1 MVCTEYPGRESV
13 RCNMCDRY
21 VPISSSAQ
29 WERAIGR
36 ESNEERSAVCGT
48 YVQLRRDHSSRC
60 CWHLARGTWRS
71 RSGEWSTH
79 EEAIERLAGSRA
91 RESVCRCAPA
101 VVVVFA
107 AHFTRSLLLRRSMR
121 ACHLPLAGRR
131 VVRTRPGRRTRRQAS
146 GSSAGIGWIFR
157 FRRIGRDFRS
167 CAIFSVLSV
176 STDSGAHRRSYPTL
190 ARHWL
195 ADAMQRNIGV
205 RAGIFLG
212 ELRVAGWLCC
222 CFVLAL
228 SLLHLI
234 ASHVPFPSSSSSYH
248 HVEGD
253 RSPRARRCGSRPVGP
268 MPSWPVLVERHDSL
282 LPVLPGLVL
291 VGVRLDL
298 VRSLRCWYVN
308 GGGAAGGGGGVR
320 SASWVAV
327 GGCVPA
333 RTGARRE
340 SNA

>member
-1 MVCTEYPGRESV
+1 M
-13 RCNMCDRY
+13 
-21 VPISSSAQ
+21 
-29 WERAIGR
+29 
-36 ESNEERSAVCGT
+36 CGT
-48 YVQLRRDHSSRC
+48 YVELRRDHSSRC

-176 STDSGAHRRSYPTL
+176 STDSGAHTRSYPTL

-195 ADAMQRNIGV
+195 ADRDAAQYWSARRNFPW
-205 RAGIFLG
+205 RAA
-212 ELRVAGWLCC
+212 RGWL
-222 CFVLAL
+222 AL
-228 SLLHLI
+228 LLFRPCSVAAAPHRI
-234 ASHVPFPSSSSSYH
+234 ARALPSSS
-248 HVEGD
+248 
-253 RSPRARRCGSRPVGP
+253 P
-268 MPSWPVLVERHDSL
+268 
-282 LPVLPGLVL
+282 LPP
-291 VGVRLDL
+291 
-298 VRSLRCWYVN
+298 C
-308 GGGAAGGGGGVR
+308 
-320 SASWVAV
+320 
-327 GGCVPA
+327 
-333 RTGARRE
+333 
-340 SNA
+340 